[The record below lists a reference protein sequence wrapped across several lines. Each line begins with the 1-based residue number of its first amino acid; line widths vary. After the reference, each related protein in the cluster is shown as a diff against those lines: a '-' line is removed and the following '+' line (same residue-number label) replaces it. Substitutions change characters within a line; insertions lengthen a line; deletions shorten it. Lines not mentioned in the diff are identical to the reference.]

1 MALCRAADRS
11 ARRTRRCIPAAAAI
25 VALFA
30 FTGGIGFAAEA
41 PGIAGD
47 TRLFL
52 DRQVLALPGD
62 VEITV
67 GEPDPR
73 VNLAQCLH
81 YEPFIPSGTRL
92 WGRTTLGVHCVDG
105 ATWNLF
111 LPVQIKV
118 FAPSPVA
125 ARPIARGQLLGP
137 DDVRIER
144 VELTRWAPGTL
155 ATAEE
160 LDGRLATRPI
170 ACRRAAA
177 HATSLRASPDRR
189 AGRPGQESSTAAGA
203 STVSAEGRSLT
214 LGERP
219 GQAVQA
225 AHRRRQGPLRHCPAG
240 QGSWSSAEHRFRVPD
255 RGIVFRT
262 RCR

>member
-11 ARRTRRCIPAAAAI
+11 ARRTGRCIPAAAAI

-52 DRQVLALPGD
+52 DRQVLGLPGD

-160 LDGRLATRPI
+160 LDGRVATRGILAGEPL
-170 ACRRAAA
+170 RRD
-177 HATSLRASPDRR
+177 LVRASPIIVPGDPVRIVYS
-189 AGRPGQESSTAAGA
+189 GRSFNVST
-203 STVSAEGRSLT
+203 EGRSLT
-214 LGERP
+214 SASD

-225 AHRRRQGPLRHCPAG
+225 ATGGGKIL
-240 QGSWSSAEHRFRVPD
+240 S
-255 RGIVFRT
+255 GIARPGKVVEIR
-262 RCR
+262 